1 MQPEPQPNSSKQ
13 KEVEDLVVT
22 QVTSGI
28 RVGLVG
34 VEGVELAWEITG
46 VVIWGEGMNFGTLSI
61 NTAVMGFVGCR
72 MGVLAS

>member
-1 MQPEPQPNSSKQ
+1 MA
-13 KEVEDLVVT
+13 
-22 QVTSGI
+22 SGI
-28 RVGLVG
+28 RVGLVE

-46 VVIWGEGMNFGTLSI
+46 VVIRGEGMNFGTLSI